1 MLSRRMKTLGDKEM
15 KNPNAP
21 ATAIDHIIKAF
32 DGVEEIG
39 GTDGW
44 LVLFQNQED
53 TDSVIKLV
61 KMLQGWEATKHP
73 NILHMIQI
81 FGT

>member
-1 MLSRRMKTLGDKEM
+1 MTKPR
-15 KNPNAP
+15 AP
-21 ATAIDHIIKAF
+21 ITAVDHIIKAF

-44 LVLFQNQED
+44 LITFQNQED
-53 TDSVIKLV
+53 TDSVIKLID
-61 KMLQGWEATKHP
+61 MLQGWTATKHR

-81 FGT
+81 SGA